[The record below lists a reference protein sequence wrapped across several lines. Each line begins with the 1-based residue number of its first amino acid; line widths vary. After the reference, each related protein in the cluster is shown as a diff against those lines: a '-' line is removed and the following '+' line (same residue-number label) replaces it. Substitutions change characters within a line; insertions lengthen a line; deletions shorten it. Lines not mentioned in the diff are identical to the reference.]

1 LGADRSPG
9 VRAAAAFLLALSLG
23 TLSPSQALAQR
34 GPQFEIQPGIAVS
47 DFFSAPEGA
56 PTNSAFSFRFTT
68 RFPTGI
74 SWLTPVVGAVFLPYG
89 STQNNARNTDAPTI
103 FAGNIFP
110 LVSRSRTSGWFSAE
124 IPLVIAHSPGT
135 GPSGNVSDY
144 GRDLVVL
151 PTVYLHLGDR
161 ALRELGTIWS
171 KLNVFLQ
178 LEQNLTPNPDPD
190 SGKRDFLNPI
200 ATFGLSFT
208 IGAPPN

>member
-1 LGADRSPG
+1 MDADQSFG
-9 VRAAAAFLLALSLG
+9 VRAATAFLLALAVV
-23 TLSPSQALAQR
+23 TLSPSHAVAQR
-34 GPQFEIQPGIAVS
+34 GPQFEIQPGIAVF
-47 DFFSAPEGA
+47 DFFSVPEGTT
-56 PTNSAFSFRFTT
+56 TNSAFSFRFTT

-89 STQNNARNTDAPTI
+89 STQNTTRNTDAPTI
-103 FAGNIFP
+103 FAGNIFR
-110 LVSRSRTSGWFSAE
+110 LISRSRTSGWFSAE

-135 GPSGNVSDY
+135 GPSGNLSDY

-178 LEQNLTPNPDPD
+178 LEQNLTPNPDPA
-190 SGKRDFLNPI
+190 SGKRDFLNPV
-200 ATFGLSFT
+200 ATIGLSVT
-208 IGAPPN
+208 LGAPPH